1 MHNVDKWPKMIQKSF
16 GVHTETF
23 LKYAKICPSLACLE
37 LTKIWLMLLD
47 LKTLKIKIFLEISGW
62 GYKMKN

>member
-1 MHNVDKWPKMIQKSF
+1 MHNADKCPKMIQKPF

-23 LKYAKICPSLACLE
+23 LKYAKVCPSLACLE

-47 LKTLKIKIFLEISGW
+47 LKILKIKIFLEISGW